1 MIRSDLNST
10 DWSDFNR
17 DGQELYNH
25 SASPVPTSYD
35 METVNIAKEPGAL
48 EVVKKLHAQVKAF
61 NTRGL

>member
-1 MIRSDLNST
+1 MIA
-10 DWSDFNR
+10 DFNR

-48 EVVKKLHAQVKAF
+48 DVVKKLHAQVKAF